1 MTDEMR
7 KLIDQEKVREITAC
21 LREDE
26 EAPPKQSS
34 TPAKADVSK
43 IVDAQRAKDLEDI
56 SKNEKFTTMS
66 TEITAREAY
75 NELKKKDNEIKDEE
89 LKREWEEYL
98 LKKKKEEQDY
108 RTALEKDLIK
118 QEVKADVYAKK
129 REISIKRYGYLYQKA
144 EDGSLKD
151 FSPSKVLNR
160 YKELARWYQSLTDPT
175 RKIINTTTKLLLR
188 IGIIVAIGFA
198 LYGIIKWIVSSGII
212 IIG

>member
-1 MTDEMR
+1 M
-7 KLIDQEKVREITAC
+7 EKQLTPMEEIREQIAPVS
-21 LREDE
+21 
-26 EAPPKQSS
+26 PPKQSA

-43 IVDAQRAKDLEDI
+43 IIDAQRAKDLEDI

-89 LKREWEEYL
+89 LQREWEEYL
-98 LKKKKEEQDY
+98 LRKKKEEQDY

-129 REISIKRYGYLYQKA
+129 REIAIKRYGYLYTKA

-151 FSPSKVLNR
+151 FSPSKALNR
-160 YKELARWYQSLTDPT
+160 YRELANWYKSLTEPT
-175 RKIINTTTKLLLR
+175 RKMLNTTAKLLIR
-188 IGIIVAIGFA
+188 IGVVTAIGFA
-198 LYGIIKWIVSSGII
+198 LYGIIKWIISSGII
-212 IIG
+212 IVG